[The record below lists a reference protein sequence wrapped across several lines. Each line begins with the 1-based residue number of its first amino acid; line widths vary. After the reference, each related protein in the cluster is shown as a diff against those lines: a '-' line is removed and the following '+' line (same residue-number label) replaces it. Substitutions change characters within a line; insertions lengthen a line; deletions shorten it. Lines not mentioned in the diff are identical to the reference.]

1 MQLYSRR
8 PGQATW
14 QAIGDLVAIG
24 TVVVAVW
31 ISQQVRGAIASLGG
45 FGTRVEDAGTGFST
59 TLMDAGE
66 ALAQVP
72 LVGEG
77 IAQPFV
83 DASGSADDL
92 AAAGTAL
99 RGAIE
104 TLAATVGTA
113 LWLLPAL
120 LVVLIWCIPRLRFA
134 LRAGASRRLA
144 ATHEGRELLA
154 LRALVGQPASRLLA
168 SVQDPVAAFR
178 RGDEAALRALA
189 ALELRSSGVAPP
201 RARAEG
207 TTSSA

>member
-1 MQLYSRR
+1 GTGPGHAACLNRHVQLYSRR

-14 QAIGDLVAIG
+14 QAIGDLVAVA

-45 FGTRVEDAGTGFST
+45 FGTQLEDAGAGFST
-59 TLMDAGE
+59 TLTDAGE

-99 RGAIE
+99 RGGI
-104 TLAATVGTA
+104 
-113 LWLLPAL
+113 
-120 LVVLIWCIPRLRFA
+120 
-134 LRAGASRRLA
+134 
-144 ATHEGRELLA
+144 
-154 LRALVGQPASRLLA
+154 
-168 SVQDPVAAFR
+168 
-178 RGDEAALRALA
+178 
-189 ALELRSSGVAPP
+189 
-201 RARAEG
+201 
-207 TTSSA
+207 